1 MNDYIL
7 ALEQWGSLNRGMI
20 ARGYPSQ
27 SAHLQTPGGGDK
39 SEPDWS
45 EDVKKINKILIE
57 LRAHNQ
63 IIYKIISV
71 FAQYPELTDKERIK
85 KVNINRSQYYEKK
98 KEGLY
103 FVECRF

>member
-27 SAHLQTPGGGDK
+27 SAHLQTPGGSDK

-45 EDVKKINKILIE
+45 EDVIKINKILIE
-57 LRAHNQ
+57 LRAHDQ
-63 IIYKIISV
+63 SMYKIISV
-71 FAQYPELTDKERIK
+71 FAQYPELTEKERIK
-85 KVNINRSQYYEKK
+85 KVKINRSQYYEKK